1 MIGALHATS
10 PSRHHSQVDLPVR
23 RMGGGP
29 RPKKSR
35 YLGKSPKNK
44 KGNSNQKNAAPP
56 TFSKKKQRQSK
67 SARKPTAKPKGKL
80 PPRLPKAK
88 SEDTQKAPPAYL
100 YPTASPY
107 AYIAGCAAE
116 EMGID
121 PRILFDDAREGR
133 IPSSFMSSQFE
144 YVSPKNLGHE
154 LPDFPIPEVC
164 FLGKSNVGK
173 SSLINALTKKKELA
187 KISKTPGRTQQVNYF
202 ALVKKDKCQHQGR
215 GVYAFRPSDST
226 GFLVDLPG
234 YGYAAAPDA
243 KVSDWQAKTQ
253 QFLQERRDSTY
264 LRRTFLLIDAR
275 HGVANFDRAVM
286 GWFDDAS
293 IPYSIVLTKADRVG
307 RPQLVRSVNDVC
319 MRYHSQL
326 YGTDG
331 GLEGIYQSPVVHV
344 TSSRDGEGIETL
356 MWAIDGDF
364 TADDTQEETMATE
377 YDGWGPEG
385 GEGGEELHVSA
396 LDYEELE
403 YDSEDEIELTGN
415 SNAK

>member
-1 MIGALHATS
+1 
-10 PSRHHSQVDLPVR
+10 
-23 RMGGGP
+23 MGGGP

-35 YLGKSPKNK
+35 YLGKNPKNK
-44 KGNSNQKNAAPP
+44 KGNSNQKNTAPP
-56 TFSKKKQRQSK
+56 ASSKKKRQSN
-67 SARKPTAKPKGKL
+67 SARKSTAKQKQKPKGKL

-133 IPSSFMSSQFE
+133 IPSSFVSSQFE

-202 ALVKKDKCQHQGR
+202 ALVKKDKCQHQGK

-307 RPQLVRSVNDVC
+307 RPQLVRIVNDVC

-364 TADDTQEETMATE
+364 MADDTQEETMATE

-385 GEGGEELHVSA
+385 GKEEDEASA

-403 YDSEDEIELTGN
+403 YEYEDNEDEI
-415 SNAK
+415 KMI

>member
-1 MIGALHATS
+1 MLGATHATS
-10 PSRHHSQVDLPVR
+10 PSTFAGGPIGAAADSSTFSVHKLVVVR
-23 RMGGGP
+23 GMGGGP
-29 RPKKSR
+29 RPPKK
-35 YLGKSPKNK
+35 YKYKGKNPKKNK
-44 KGNSNQKNAAPP
+44 NQMNQKQK
-56 TFSKKKQRQSK
+56 T
-67 SARKPTAKPKGKL
+67 KL
-80 PPRLPKAK
+80 PPRPKAK
-88 SEDTQKAPPAYL
+88 SEETQKAPPAYL

-116 EMGID
+116 EVGID
-121 PRILFDDAREGR
+121 PRTLFVDAREGR
-133 IPSSFMSSQFE
+133 VPPSFMASQFE

-202 ALVKKDKCQHQGR
+202 ALVKKDKCKLQGK

-226 GFLVDLPG
+226 GFLIDLPG
-234 YGYAAAPDA
+234 YGYAVAPDD

-253 QFLQERRDSTY
+253 QFLLERRDSTY

-286 GWFDDAS
+286 GWFDEAS

-307 RPQLVRSVNDVC
+307 RPQLVRIVNDVC

-326 YGTDG
+326 YGTAG
-331 GLEGIYQSPVVHV
+331 GGSEGIYQSPVVHV

-364 TADDTQEETMATE
+364 IADDTRGEVVDIECNEWGRA
-377 YDGWGPEG
+377 DGKEG
-385 GEGGEELHVSA
+385 DELSA
-396 LDYEELE
+396 LDYKELE
-403 YDSEDEIELTGN
+403 YEYEDGEDEIERTGSN
-415 SNAK
+415 SGK